1 MTGRDGRRFAPTL
14 VNFTSHLVFRGFA
27 AKSALMP
34 SPWRNA
40 LISTV
45 AIAAFVAGTALV
57 AQMEAGERGI
67 LPIDSSGTLEITGIH
82 VDVGAKDSEGA
93 RFAGWRV
100 AQREGFKAL
109 WAKTNKRP
117 ISEAPNLPDSTLDG
131 LVASIIVER
140 EQIGPTRY
148 IADLGILFD
157 RTRAGAL
164 LGVAGV
170 QRRSEPMLLVPIM
183 VNAGTLTSVELRNPW
198 QRAWAQFRTA
208 QSTIDYVRVSG
219 LGVDPL
225 LVNAAQTSR
234 PGRGWWRNVIDLYGA
249 ANVLVAEVRLRRL
262 YPGGPARASFTG
274 RFGPDGDRVGGF
286 ELTAKD
292 SADIPRMMAEGV
304 QRMDELFT
312 RAHAAGFFPHDS
324 SLDPPLPPP
333 TIEEEVTDVDT
344 SALAISIPLLVTA
357 PDAPTLGAIIA
368 NLRGISGVQAISE
381 RSVALGGQSSLIA
394 SYRGTLGGFRS
405 ALVARGWTVDEVGGF
420 LRLSVAQRR
429 PAPAPAPAPEPTANV
444 SDNVSTP

>member
-1 MTGRDGRRFAPTL
+1 MIASDGSRFT
-14 VNFTSHLVFRGFA
+14 NFTSHLVFTGFA

-34 SPWRNA
+34 SPWRTA
-40 LISTV
+40 LISSV
-45 AIAAFVAGTALV
+45 AIAAFVAGTTLV

-82 VDVGAKDSEGA
+82 VDVGAKDSEAA
-93 RFAGWRV
+93 RFSGWRV

-117 ISEAPNLPDSTLDG
+117 IAEAPNLPDSTLDG

-157 RTRAGAL
+157 RARAGAL

-170 QRRSEPMLLVPIM
+170 QRRSEPMLLIPIM

-208 QSTIDYVRVSG
+208 QSAIDYVRVSG

-225 LVNAAQTSR
+225 LVNAAQTQR

-249 ANVLVAEVRLRRL
+249 ANVLVAEVRLHRL

-312 RAHAAGFFPHDS
+312 RALAAGYFPHDS
-324 SLDPPLPPP
+324 SLDPPPPPP
-333 TIEEEVTDVDT
+333 TVEEEVVETEKVT
-344 SALAISIPLLVTA
+344 LTSIPLLVTA
-357 PDAPTLGAIIA
+357 PDAATLGAIIA
-368 NLRGISGVQAISE
+368 NIRGIRGVEGISE
-381 RSVALGGQSSLIA
+381 RSVALGGQSSLVA
-394 SYRGTLGGFRS
+394 SYRGTLGAFRS
-405 ALVARGWTVDEVGGF
+405 ALIARGWSVADVGGF
-420 LRLSVAQRR
+420 LRLSVAPRP
-429 PAPAPAPAPEPTANV
+429 PAPAPTPAPAPEPTANI
-444 SDNVSTP
+444 SDSASTP